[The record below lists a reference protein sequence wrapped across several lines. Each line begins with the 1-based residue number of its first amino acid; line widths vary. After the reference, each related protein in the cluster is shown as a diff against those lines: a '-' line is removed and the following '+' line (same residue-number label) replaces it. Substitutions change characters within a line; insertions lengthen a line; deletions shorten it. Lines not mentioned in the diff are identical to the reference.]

1 MKITF
6 KEQPCKLICR
16 IYVEDVFAGEVHKDI
31 FSSKWTIKPDFEAN
45 TNYYSEL
52 RYEYFSSY
60 EAGKEMVGIYNFLY
74 PQEEEQDLQEYG
86 ISLDDMLVFL
96 KERI

>member
-1 MKITF
+1 
-6 KEQPCKLICR
+6 
-16 IYVEDVFAGEVHKDI
+16 
-31 FSSKWTIKPDFEAN
+31 
-45 TNYYSEL
+45 
-52 RYEYFSSY
+52 
-60 EAGKEMVGIYNFLY
+60 MVGIYNFLY